1 LTLFNKNKPLGVES
15 MAAPIGNRNAHKGK
29 IFFDALRRAMAGD
42 DHRRLRRAAERL
54 LDLAAEGEPWAIKEL
69 ADRLDG
75 RPAQETFFDSNAD
88 AASLTEIQV
97 TFVTP
102 SANSMI
108 ALN

>member
-1 LTLFNKNKPLGVES
+1 

-42 DHRRLRRAAERL
+42 DHKRLRKSAERL

-75 RPAQETFFDSNAD
+75 RPAQETFFDSKSET
-88 AASLTEIQV
+88 SLLTAIQV
-97 TFVTP
+97 TFVNPTN
-102 SANSMI
+102 NSMSKLI
-108 ALN
+108 